1 MSKSWSVTTRYFV
14 LALILAGLIWLI
26 SSASALIGPLAIS
39 ALLAYI
45 LNPIIALV
53 NTRTKLSRH
62 WAVLLTYL
70 LSLAFLVALAATFA
84 PLIPGQLRGLAQ
96 ELQTI
101 ELLFEERLATPLV
114 IFGFQIPLS
123 DIAADLQLLSD
134 DFMRPDI
141 VFELVQ
147 AATTNLAWILV
158 ILVTTYYLLQDW
170 PLLREWLI
178 KIAPDAYE
186 SDMRRL
192 YHEMRNIWQR
202 YLRGQLRLSLI
213 VGLLTGLAGAAV
225 GLPGALAFGILAG
238 VMDVILSVGPA
249 IVIAIAGLVAWFAGS
264 TYLALS
270 PGWFAILVV
279 ALLGLI
285 QMVENIWLRPRVMG
299 HSLRMHPAVV
309 FVAIIGTLALAG
321 VLVALI
327 IVPVLGSA
335 AAVGRYLYAKILDI
349 DPWPEE
355 APAGV
360 AAVPE
365 EPPAVESQPRVASEF
380 PGRSS

>member
-14 LALILAGLIWLI
+14 LALILVGFIWLI
-26 SSASALIGPLAIS
+26 DSASALIGPLAVS

-45 LNPIIALV
+45 LNPVIALV
-53 NTRTKLSRH
+53 NSRTKLSRH

-70 LSLAFLVALAATFA
+70 GSLAILVALAVTFA
-84 PLIPGQLRGLAQ
+84 PLIPSQLRGLAE
-96 ELQTI
+96 ELQAI
-101 ELLFEERLATPLV
+101 ELLFEDRLATPLV
-114 IFGFQIPLS
+114 VFGFQIPLS

-134 DFMRPDI
+134 DFIRPDI

-170 PLLREWLI
+170 PMLREWLI
-178 KIAPDAYE
+178 NIAPDAYKV
-186 SDMRRL
+186 DMRRL
-192 YHEMRNIWQR
+192 YHEMRDIWQR

-213 VGLLTGLAGAAV
+213 VGTLTGLTAAAV

-249 IVIAIAGLVAWFAGS
+249 IVMAIAALVAWFAGS
-264 TYLALS
+264 TYLTIT
-270 PGWFAILVV
+270 PGWFAVLIL
-279 ALLGLI
+279 ALFGLI
-285 QMVENIWLRPRVMG
+285 QAVETIWLRPRIMG
-299 HSLRMHPAVV
+299 HSLNMHPAVV
-309 FVAIIGTLALAG
+309 FVAIIGSLAMAG

-327 IVPVLGSA
+327 IIPVLGST
-335 AAVGRYLYAKILDI
+335 AVIGRYVYAKILDI

-355 APAGV
+355 VATGEAAAPV
-360 AAVPE
+360 ETPPLE
-365 EPPAVESQPRVASEF
+365 DEPTVASEF
-380 PGRSS
+380 PGRSV